1 MSNYLKKF
9 GLLCEEILNQSTI
22 TVDTFDFNF
31 EQDDSGIITCK
42 FEVSDN
48 DDNLYNV
55 IAKIDTDKTITFT
68 INNEKEKDK
77 ELDEKF
83 FMLKFYKDYTKF
95 KKSYKQYQEEQTA
108 KTEVNPKTNK
118 KYITVDNKKIPVI
131 ELFNDKL
138 HGELSN
144 ITNIKVNNNTFI
156 FKKIDDE
163 TKNLIQINFD
173 LINDYVKDT
182 DIYKYNVICIVKLL
196 NENSVPLKFILKDSK
211 DEENVEEL
219 TRSDFSSKY
228 RSTYTNLLEAINQ
241 YEKTI
246 Q

>member
-9 GLLCEEILNQSTI
+9 GILCEEIINQSTI

-31 EQDDSGIITCK
+31 EQEDNGNITCK
-42 FEVSDN
+42 FDVSDN
-48 DDNLYNV
+48 NDNLYNV
-55 IAKIDTDKTITFT
+55 IAKIDLDKTITFT

-77 ELDEKF
+77 ELDEKS

-95 KKSYKQYQEEQTA
+95 KKSYKQYQEEQNA
-108 KTEVNPKTNK
+108 KTEINHKTNK
-118 KYITVDNKKIPVI
+118 KYIMVDDKKIPVI

-144 ITNIKVNNNTFI
+144 STNIKVNNTTFI
-156 FKKIDDE
+156 FRKIEDE

-173 LINDYVKDT
+173 LLNDQVKNT

-196 NENSVPLKFILKDSK
+196 NENSVPLKFILKNSK
-211 DEENVEEL
+211 DNESVEEL

-228 RSTYTNLLEAINQ
+228 KATYTNLLEAINQ

-246 Q
+246 